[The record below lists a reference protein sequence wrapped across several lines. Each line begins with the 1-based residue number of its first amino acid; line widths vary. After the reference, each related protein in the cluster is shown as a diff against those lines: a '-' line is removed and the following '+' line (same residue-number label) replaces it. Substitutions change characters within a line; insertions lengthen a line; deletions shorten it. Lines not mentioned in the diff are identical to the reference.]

1 MNKTIRRLLSCAFA
15 ALMMVSTMA
24 IIANADDEGIKENDT
39 VSIKYGAH
47 DYEDQE
53 LNRAFYAYDFD
64 VTALD
69 GEKATLSREFGVKD
83 TLEWMEV
90 NVANYEKALNAI
102 GIEKVTISVDVN
114 VNDLEL
120 YTSASDELHPYA
132 GDIEEV
138 AEGDIVAVKY
148 DSKDADGKNVRRFMS
163 FLDGEVT
170 AVEEGVATIKLD
182 ASVVELVT
190 EVLPYLSND
199 VIDQYKDATL
209 TAVNEMGDDLKIKSY
224 TIKVAV
230 EDLASLEAEE
240 EADDTNTD
248 DTNSDDT
255 NTEDTNTED
264 TASDILWGD
273 ADKSGKVDMMD
284 VVTIQKFIAEIE
296 VDIDEVAAD
305 VSLNGRATMMDVTT
319 LQRFIA
325 KLIDKLPLIEEIS
338 DADTASEDTAAD
350 TASEDTAADD
360 TASEDTATEEDTS
373 SEPEVGTDWRTN
385 QPYVSI
391 KLTIDGEEKAVLV
404 LFDNAKDGED
414 TDCSNIIFYLDQEE
428 QVEIGKIELE
438 TPIAKDGVQSARES
452 LKAEDNKVTI
462 TVGEDSLVFEFD
474 GKDKF
479 TKVELA

>member
-1 MNKTIRRLLSCAFA
+1 MNKTIRRLLSCALA

-24 IIANADDEGIKENDT
+24 IIANADDESIKENDT

-53 LNRAFYAYDFD
+53 LNRAFYAFDFD

-69 GEKATLSREFGVKD
+69 GEKATLTREFGVKD

-102 GIEKVTISVDVN
+102 GLEKVTITVDVN

-120 YTSASDELHPYA
+120 YTSASPELHPYA
-132 GDIEEV
+132 GDVEEV
-138 AEGDIVAVKY
+138 AEGDKVAVKY
-148 DSKDADGKNVRRFMS
+148 DSKDADGKDVRKFMS
-163 FLDGEVT
+163 FLDCEVK
-170 AVEEGVATIKLD
+170 AVEEGIATIE
-182 ASVVELVT
+182 AGANVVELVT
-190 EVLPYLSND
+190 GVLPYLSND
-199 VIDQYKDATL
+199 VINQYKDATM
-209 TAVNEMGDDLKIKSY
+209 TAVNEMGDDLKVKSY
-224 TIKVAV
+224 TLKVAV
-230 EDLASLEAEE
+230 EDLASLEAAEE
-240 EADDTNTD
+240 TPDDTNTD
-248 DTNSDDT
+248 DTNTDDTNTDDT
-255 NTEDTNTED
+255 NTEDTAT
-264 TASDILWGD
+264 DILWGD

-325 KLIDKLPLIEEIS
+325 KLIDKLPLVEEIS
-338 DADTASEDTAAD
+338 DVDTASEDTAAD
-350 TASEDTAADD
+350 TASEDTAAD
-360 TASEDTATEEDTS
+360 TASEDTATEKDTS

-438 TPIAKDGVQSARES
+438 TPIAKDGVQAARES

-479 TKVELA
+479 TKVEA